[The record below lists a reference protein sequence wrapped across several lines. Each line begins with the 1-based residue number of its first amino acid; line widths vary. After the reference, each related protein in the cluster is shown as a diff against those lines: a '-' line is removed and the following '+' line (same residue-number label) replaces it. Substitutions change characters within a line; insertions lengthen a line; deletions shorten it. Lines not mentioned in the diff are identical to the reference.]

1 MGQIHVLKMNLKRL
15 TRFCLV
21 QKPLCRSCVHGASY
35 TQSVPTSTMH
45 ELPVFQTWPPA
56 KPSEGNLSRL
66 QTGLLPS
73 IALISQTYVVH
84 RCSIKNQRKAHITSP
99 GSQPKPITARLGYPS
114 SCLHNKTVWSIH
126 KNRVLRRSVLL
137 RGRSLWYH
145 LAQEHVISM
154 SFRVITV

>member
-56 KPSEGNLSRL
+56 KPSEGKPFAATNRSPSFHCPHLSDVRSSP
-66 QTGLLPS
+66 LLYKKS
-73 IALISQTYVVH
+73 
-84 RCSIKNQRKAHITSP
+84 KE
-99 GSQPKPITARLGYPS
+99 S
-114 SCLHNKTVWSIH
+114 SHNKPWVSTQTHYS
-126 KNRVLRRSVLL
+126 
-137 RGRSLWYH
+137 
-145 LAQEHVISM
+145 
-154 SFRVITV
+154 